1 MTAAT
6 VDRIVQKISALPR
19 LPMTSM
25 RLMQLL
31 SNPDSSVRDVVE
43 VIRFDPVVTAELLK
57 ICNSASIGLMR
68 KIESVTDA
76 ARLLG
81 TNRIF
86 QLVMAA
92 HTRTM
97 LGSSQD
103 GYGIPAGALWKHS
116 VAVALAVERLARSL
130 AREQVGQAFTAGL
143 LHDIGKI
150 ILNTSVGA
158 DYAKI
163 AELVKQGGVSFCE
176 AEKSILGFTHAE
188 IGARVGERW
197 ELPEAIVRAIRYHH
211 EPEFCEPHDAIVDL
225 THIADIVCLQIGVG
239 GGDDAMYYRID
250 GAAMERQ
257 GLKLSTLETV
267 GAEVIVELKSIEK
280 AFH

>member
-1 MTAAT
+1 MTATA
-6 VDRIVQKISALPR
+6 VDLIVQKISALPR
-19 LPMTSM
+19 LPLTSM

-31 SNPDSSVRDVVE
+31 SNPDTSVRDVVE
-43 VIRFDPVVTAELLK
+43 VIRFDPAVTAELLK
-57 ICNSASIGLMR
+57 ICNSASLGLMH

-92 HTRTM
+92 HTRTL
-97 LGSSQD
+97 LGNSQN
-103 GYGIPAGALWKHS
+103 GYGIPTGALWKHS
-116 VAVALAVERLARSL
+116 VAVALTSERLARNL
-130 AREQVGQAFTAGL
+130 ARDQVGQAFTAGL

-150 ILNTSVGA
+150 VLNTAVAS

-163 AELVKQGGVSFCE
+163 VALVKQGGVSFCE
-176 AEKSILGFTHAE
+176 AEKSVLGFTHAE

-197 ELPEAIVRAIRYHH
+197 DLPERIVRAIRYHH
-211 EPEFCEPHDAIVDL
+211 EPEFCEPHDLIVDL
-225 THIADIVCLQIGVG
+225 IHIADVVCLQVGIG

-250 GAAMERQ
+250 GSAMERQ
-257 GLKLSTLETV
+257 GLKLSVLEAI
-267 GAEVIVELKSIEK
+267 GAEVVVELKSIEK